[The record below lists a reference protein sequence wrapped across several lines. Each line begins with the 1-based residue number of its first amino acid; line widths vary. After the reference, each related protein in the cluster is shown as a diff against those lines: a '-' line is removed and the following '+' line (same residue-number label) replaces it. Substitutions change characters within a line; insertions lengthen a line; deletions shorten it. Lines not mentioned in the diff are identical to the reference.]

1 MRDNIEFG
9 APWHKLDALSEEERL
24 SRVLDAAEQA
34 QLAETIRSSL
44 PNGLDTTI
52 GERSEHDLS
61 DGQTQRLSLA
71 RGLINDF
78 RLLLLDEPTSAVDG
92 PTETK
97 IMEALRKRLSG
108 GVTCVMVAHR
118 MSTLKQCDKIV
129 YMTAGGDG
137 KGATVGEFGTH
148 EELMAADGP
157 YRAFYDEMMKKEES
171 GGGGSGD
178 GDGGDEEKKKRRPRS
193 EREERIRR
201 AYKAA
206 HGRR

>member
-1 MRDNIEFG
+1 MKKR
-9 APWHKLDALSEEERL
+9 AVR
-24 SRVLDAAEQA
+24 
-34 QLAETIRSSL
+34 
-44 PNGLDTTI
+44 
-52 GERSEHDLS
+52 GEVATPS
-61 DGQTQRLSLA
+61 
-71 RGLINDF
+71 II
-78 RLLLLDEPTSAVDG
+78 LLDEPTSAVDG

-171 GGGGSGD
+171 GGGGSSGD
-178 GDGGDEEKKKRRPRS
+178 DGGGDEKKKRRPRS